1 MKTGE
6 LYNRHGKTYMI
17 LDLFERSWDF
27 TSCVGEEH
35 AQRHVAH
42 VSCIGPEGLEEF
54 PLEWF
59 CRGAEVINEAW

>member
-17 LDLFERSWDF
+17 LELFERSWEFSSEDGMDH
-27 TSCVGEEH
+27 S
-35 AQRHVAH
+35 QRNIAH
-42 VSCIGPEGLEEF
+42 VSCMGPEGLEEF

-59 CRGAEVINEAW
+59 CRGAEVINETW